1 MKKRIEEYNAKRE
14 LEKKKEEK
22 VIEKPVILFEPEVKH
37 HPSKDKHL
45 LVDKLEKDDSFRPL
59 F

>member
-1 MKKRIEEYNAKRE
+1 MLKRFEDLKAKRE

-22 VIEKPVILFEPEVKH
+22 VIEKLVILIEPEVKH

-45 LVDKLEKDDSFRPL
+45 LVDKLKKEDSFRPL